1 MNNTYT
7 ADDCHSKQMSRIPL
21 KIQGVTDISATHN
34 ISLLIITDK
43 EEQRQLTVVCD
54 EIMRHEFG
62 IRRGKYIG
70 DNEERAKVAEVLKNT
85 LPETVTAIIKY
96 MTDLQLAVVIV
107 SVFDGQYRAVIE
119 DANTGT
125 AFPIHV
131 SDGALLCYAD
141 PHIPLYIEE
150 SLWIR
155 QSVPYLGPNASGVAM
170 PLNTLSMEM
179 LEQALQKS
187 IKEEKYELAKQLKE
201 EIDRRGG

>member
-1 MNNTYT
+1 
-7 ADDCHSKQMSRIPL
+7 MSRIPL

-43 EEQRQLTVVCD
+43 EEQRHLTVVCD

>member
-1 MNNTYT
+1 
-7 ADDCHSKQMSRIPL
+7 MSRIPL
-21 KIQGVTDISATHN
+21 KIQGVTDISATRN
-34 ISLLIITDK
+34 ASLLIITDK

-70 DNEERAKVAEVLKNT
+70 DKAEKAKVAEILRTT
-85 LPETVTAIIKY
+85 LPETLAAIIKY
-96 MTDLQLAVVIV
+96 MTDLQLAVIIV
-107 SVFDGQYRAVIE
+107 NVFDGQYRAVIE
-119 DANTGT
+119 DSNTGT
-125 AFPIHV
+125 AFPIRV

-155 QSVPYLGPNASGVAM
+155 QSVPYLGHDARGVAM

-187 IKEEKYELAKQLKE
+187 IEEEKYELAKQLKE
-201 EIDRRGG
+201 EMDRRGGHAL

>member
-1 MNNTYT
+1 
-7 ADDCHSKQMSRIPL
+7 MSRIPL

-70 DNEERAKVAEVLKNT
+70 DNEERAKVTEVLKNT